1 MKRATFIYRAGL
13 MGILIGILPPSILLA
28 QGKKTNQDSAPASMV
43 NWTGPKLRLAVMD
56 INGSA
61 LRSQTSY
68 QPSVVNATQS
78 IPAPTDFARGMTEM
92 LTTALTKTD
101 KFIVLER
108 AALEKLTGEQDLGAG
123 GRVNPETAPKIGKII
138 GAQAIITGDITE
150 FSYAQSGMGGKL
162 NVLHGFGAKL
172 DRVNAQVALDIRVI
186 DAVTGQVITSH
197 RSQGKASMSGVS
209 ADLTRGDQSFS
220 AAAAENTPLGKATR
234 QALEGVVNAIVAG
247 MKNVRWSGKV
257 IDVRGGMLY
266 INAGSTL
273 GLQPGLELDVYRQGE
288 ALVDPETGQHL
299 GAPDVRIGS
308 VIVQSVQPKYSV
320 AKVSSGEKINSG
332 EQIKRGDIVRA
343 KGDAEKP

>member
-1 MKRATFIYRAGL
+1 MKRTKFLCTAG
-13 MGILIGILPPSILLA
+13 LIGILLPGALMA
-28 QGKKTNQDSAPASMV
+28 QGKADQRSTKSDAKASV
-43 NWTGPKLRLAVMD
+43 PVSLTNWTGPKLRLAVMD

-61 LRSQTSY
+61 LRSQTY
-68 QPSVVNATQS
+68 QPSGVTSPQS

-92 LTTALTKTD
+92 LTTALTKTE

-108 AALEKLTGEQDLGAG
+108 AALEKVTGEQDLGAG
-123 GRVNPETAPKIGKII
+123 GRVNAETAPQIGKII

-172 DRVNAQVALDIRVI
+172 DRVNAQVAVDIRVV

-209 ADLTRGDQSFS
+209 ADLIRGDQSF
-220 AAAAENTPLGKATR
+220 AVAAAENTPLGKATR
-234 QALEGVVNAIVAG
+234 QALEGVVNAIVTG

-257 IDVRGGMLY
+257 IDVRGGLLY
-266 INAGSTL
+266 INAGSAL
-273 GLQPGLELDVYRQGE
+273 GLQTGLELDVYRQGE

-299 GAPDVRIGS
+299 GAPDVKIGS
-308 VIVQSVQPKYSV
+308 VVVQSVQPKYSV
-320 AKVSSGEKINSG
+320 AKINSG
-332 EQIKRGDIVRA
+332 QQIKRGDIVRA
-343 KGDAEKP
+343 KGDPEQP

>member
-1 MKRATFIYRAGL
+1 MKRTNYLCMAS
-13 MGILIGILPPSILLA
+13 LIGILLPGALMA
-28 QGKKTNQDSAPASMV
+28 QGKTNQGMPRKEDKTSAPVSMS

-61 LRSQTSY
+61 LRSQTY
-68 QPSVVNATQS
+68 QPSGVTSAQG

-108 AALEKLTGEQDLGAG
+108 AALEKVTGEQDLGAG
-123 GRVNPETAPKIGKII
+123 GRVNAETAPQIGKII

-150 FSYAQSGMGGKL
+150 FSYAQSGVGGNF
-162 NVLHGFGAKL
+162 NVLRGFGAKL
-172 DRVNAQVALDIRVI
+172 DRVNAQVAVDIRVI

-209 ADLTRGDQSFS
+209 ADLIRGDQSF
-220 AAAAENTPLGKATR
+220 AVAAAENTPLGKATR
-234 QALEGVVNAIVAG
+234 QALEGVVNAIVTG

-257 IDVRGGMLY
+257 IDVRGGLLY
-266 INAGSTL
+266 INAGSAL

-299 GAPDVRIGS
+299 GAPDVTIGS

-320 AKVSSGEKINSG
+320 ARINSG
-332 EQIKRGDIVRA
+332 AQIKRGDIVRA
-343 KGDAEKP
+343 KGDPEQP